1 MPRIFDNIEDKL
13 LPVLQETI
21 ALSDRADFCKV
32 KRFNNITLFADP
44 RFLFS
49 LAASFFCYCTSSS
62 ILINIKRLRSQKP
75 NVDNG
80 SHANYCVY
88 KY

>member
-1 MPRIFDNIEDKL
+1 MPRIFDNIKDKL
-13 LPVLQETI
+13 LTILQETLS
-21 ALSDRADFCKV
+21 LSDHADFCKV

-49 LAASFFCYCTSSS
+49 LATSFFCYCTSSS
-62 ILINIKRLRSQKP
+62 TLINIKRCRSQKP

-80 SHANYCVY
+80 SHDNYCVY